1 MQKRRRLKQAMPL
14 VERLSQ
20 QAQQLRKEGKGLP
33 PGGEREELVRKARQL
48 ESAVDVSHWLD
59 KGITRLFRGPNAM
72 QEYRAFILEPDGACR
87 ICQSDLRE

>member
-20 QAQQLRKEGKGLP
+20 QAQQLRKEAKGLP

-59 KGITRLFRGPNAM
+59 KGTRLFRGPT
-72 QEYRAFILEPDGACR
+72 RCR
-87 ICQSDLRE
+87 NTARLSWGWMASAGSGQSDLRE

>member
-1 MQKRRRLKQAMPL
+1 MQKRRGLKQAMPL

-20 QAQQLRKEGKGLP
+20 QAQQLRKEAKGLP

-59 KGITRLFRGPNAM
+59 KGITRLFRGPT
-72 QEYRAFILEPDGACR
+72 RCR
-87 ICQSDLRE
+87 NTARLSWGRMASAGSCQSDLRE

>member
-20 QAQQLRKEGKGLP
+20 QAQQLRKEAKDLP

-59 KGITRLFRGPNAM
+59 KGYAPV
-72 QEYRAFILEPDGACR
+72 
-87 ICQSDLRE
+87 